1 MVIVQIDER
10 IEVEINEIVSYI
22 YIYIVY
28 IRSVKFATSDTNLS
42 KHLTAIKK
50 IIDRESSWGKKKL
63 ECGRRLYRVS
73 YLETQL
79 RRPFYETRLVAA
91 AFDTRRQSLTINF
104 GRRKVEFIFTAVYY
118 RLLFQVF
125 RFPLL

>member
-50 IIDRESSWGKKKL
+50 IIDRESSWGKKNSNAAAACIAYHISKRNY
-63 ECGRRLYRVS
+63 GA
-73 YLETQL
+73 
-79 RRPFYETRLVAA
+79 PFTRLGWWPPL
-91 AFDTRRQSLTINF
+91 SIH
-104 GRRKVEFIFTAVYY
+104 GGKV
-118 RLLFQVF
+118 
-125 RFPLL
+125 